1 MKHSSLFPFRFLRG
15 LVDLFRVAAVLLMLA
30 SPLAA
35 ATPVGDLDL
44 SVLETCLAAQKKIR
58 SISAEFTQTR
68 ALRTLKSPI
77 AIKGRFWFASPD
89 RFRWE
94 LGEPAKTIII
104 GSRQGATI
112 LQPLKKRAEKVSFDS
127 PRAAGVADLLR
138 MMEMNSNQTVDGF
151 QKQMRVLSLKN
162 IGPHCRLEML
172 PKDPVAAKG
181 LSSLFLDFDPMTGHW
196 VGFEF
201 VTKEGSSMRTEFT
214 HVELNPKLDNSIFD
228 CDLTGFAIDESA
240 R

>member
-1 MKHSSLFPFRFLRG
+1 MKHPFASRFSLLRR
-15 LVDLFRVAAVLLMLA
+15 LADLRHITFVLLILA
-30 SPLAA
+30 SPLSASSPA
-35 ATPVGDLDL
+35 GDLDL
-44 SVLETCLAAQKKIR
+44 SLLETCLAAQKKIR

-77 AIKGRFWFASPD
+77 AIKGRFWFSSPD
-89 RFRWE
+89 KFRWE
-94 LGEPAKTIII
+94 LGDPAKTIVI

-127 PRAAGVADLLR
+127 PRATGAADLIR
-138 MMEMNSNQTVDGF
+138 MMEMNKNQTVDDF
-151 QKQMRVLSLKN
+151 QKHMRVLSLKN

-172 PKDPVAAKG
+172 PKDPDAAKG
-181 LSSLFLDFDPMTGHW
+181 LSALFLEFHPATGNW
-196 VGFEF
+196 VAFEF

-214 HVELNPKLDNSIFD
+214 HVQLNPKLDSHIFD
-228 CDLTGFAIDESA
+228 CDLTGFAIDENS